1 MKVKFLIYF
10 LGLLLFGS
18 SYATLENCYQDGVG
32 EKYAQALEN
41 CQPYAEK
48 DAKATAILAQAY
60 IQTDQNNKLA
70 LEYALWV
77 VDFYNKNGIPS
88 SGDGLKNY
96 YSLMYLIGEMYYF
109 GADGVKINRA
119 KGFEYIKKS
128 AELGYMVAQNQLGN
142 LYARSG
148 GNPWPNFAQAFKWYK
163 LAVANGSLMAR
174 DSFLI
179 KKEDS
184 FVKLYPYCIAQARTF
199 IGDAYMSG
207 TGGLPKD
214 NTIALE
220 WYKKAYELNHISPVE
235 VGLANV
241 YLAKGDKQTA
251 SVYAKQAIT
260 QPFAPA
266 FVLAAELTQDPVEK
280 YTYLSVAID
289 LFKKPRLGY
298 WKQFNEYCMP
308 NLSKDGLKDAQT
320 KLTTIK
326 LPENQAQA
334 ADQKIK
340 AIESQWTTS
349 IASSASSN

>member
-1 MKVKFLIYF
+1 MKVKFLICF
-10 LGLLLFGS
+10 LGLLVFGS
-18 SYATLENCYQDGVG
+18 SYATLESCYQDGAQ
-32 EKYAQALEN
+32 EKYGQALEN
-41 CQPYAEK
+41 CQPYAKK
-48 DAKATAILAQAY
+48 DAKATTILAQAY
-60 IQTDQNNKLA
+60 IQTDQDNKLA

-88 SGDGLKNY
+88 SGDGLKVY
-96 YSLMYLIGEMYYF
+96 YSLMYSIGEMYYF

-179 KKEDS
+179 KKESS
-184 FVKLYPYCIAQARTF
+184 FVKLYPYCVAQARTF

-214 NTIALE
+214 GAIALE
-220 WYKKAYELNHISPVE
+220 WYKKAYELNHVSPVE
-235 VGLANV
+235 VGLAKV
-241 YLAKGDKQTA
+241 YLAKGDKKTA
-251 SVYAKQAIT
+251 LVYTKQAIT

-280 YTYLSVAID
+280 YAYLSVAID
-289 LFKKPRLGY
+289 LFKKPKKDY

-308 NLSKDGLKDAQT
+308 DFSKNGFKDAQAN
-320 KLTTIK
+320 LAAIK
-326 LPENQAQA
+326 LSESQVQA
-334 ADQKIK
+334 AKEKVK
-340 AIESQWTTS
+340 AIESQWKTIVS
-349 IASSASSN
+349 PKNSN